1 VAETIP
7 DSSVSGSA
15 GAGISPETET
25 EAGEPEP
32 AAIEPPVSHPPRAKG
47 SHRSLLLLALLAP
60 VAGAG
65 AGLVG
70 ALFRLALEEADVWR
84 NVLLQHAHHRP
95 VLGFVLV
102 LLGCAAAAALGAFL
116 VRRFS
121 PHASGSGIPQI
132 EAALNGDL
140 PPAPPKLL
148 PVKFFGGLV
157 AIGSG
162 MALGREGPSVQMG
175 AVVAHLVGNLFC
187 KSGED
192 LRLLLAAG
200 AGAGLAVAFNAP
212 IAGAVFVLE
221 ELVRRFEPRMAI
233 VALGA
238 SSTAILVSRLFLG
251 NAPDFQV
258 AIASQATMATGP
270 LPYAA
275 AATWPL
281 YVGLGLVAGFAAALY
296 NRALLGAFVRLREW
310 PAIPVEAKA
319 AAIGVI
325 VGLTCWFAPALAGGG
340 DDITQSLLAGGTAIA
355 TIPLAFVVR
364 FGLGTVS
371 YAARTPG
378 GLFAPMLVLGAQ
390 LGLVF
395 GALCAAA
402 FPRLGIDPQAFA
414 VVGMAAF
421 FTGVVQAPVTAIV
434 LVTEMTAAFT
444 TLLPMLAA
452 CFATMLA
459 AHLTRTTPIYD
470 TLLSYVVKDAH
481 AARQPSLPLP
491 EVER

>member
-1 VAETIP
+1 LAETIP
-7 DSSVSGSA
+7 DLSAKAPA
-15 GAGISPETET
+15 GAESDPEADAT
-25 EAGEPEP
+25 AGEPEP
-32 AAIEPPVSHPPRAKG
+32 DAIEPPVSHPPRAKAG
-47 SHRSLLLLALLAP
+47 YRSLLLLALMAP

-65 AGLVG
+65 TGLVD
-70 ALFRLALEEADVWR
+70 ALFRLALERAGVWR
-84 NVLLQHAHHRP
+84 NVLLQHAHHYP
-95 VLGFVLV
+95 ALGFVLV

-121 PHASGSGIPQI
+121 PHAGGSGIPQI

-175 AVVAHLVGNLFC
+175 AVVAHLVGKFFC

-238 SSTAILVSRLFLG
+238 SSTAILISRLFLG
-251 NAPDFQV
+251 DAPDFQV

-281 YVGLGLVAGFAAALY
+281 YVALGLVAGLVAALY
-296 NRALLGAFVRLREW
+296 NRALLVTFAGLRQW
-310 PAIPVEAKA
+310 TAIPVEAKA
-319 AAIGVI
+319 ASIGVL
-325 VGLTCWFAPALAGGG
+325 VGLVCWFTPALAGGG
-340 DDITQSLLAGGTAIA
+340 DDITQSLLAGGTGIA
-355 TIPLAFVVR
+355 TIPLAFAVR

-395 GALCAAA
+395 GALCVVA
-402 FPRLGIDPQAFA
+402 FPGLGIAPAAFA

-421 FTGVVQAPVTAIV
+421 FAGVVQAPVTAIV

-452 CFATMLA
+452 CFAAMLA

-470 TLLSYVVKDAH
+470 ALLSSVVRDAR
-481 AARQPSLPLP
+481 AANTASIQDFSR
-491 EVER
+491 